1 MKTYIGIDPGLS
13 GAMVAVNSAGEVVGQ
28 MVMPRANGSKG
39 PLDVKCILAWLIEVK
54 SGSKATASLE
64 RVSTRPGQS
73 ATSTLTSGVNWGR
86 LDALL
91 TALGIR
97 YDTPTPQQWKR
108 KLGLPKRPARE
119 RQQAK
124 LDAVELASHL
134 FPSLEL
140 TPGKKTTPHDGLA
153 DAALIAEYARR
164 TL

>member
-1 MKTYIGIDPGLS
+1 MKIYIGIDPGLS
-13 GAMVAVNSAGEVVGQ
+13 GAMVAVDDDGNVVGQ
-28 MVMPRANGSKG
+28 LIMPRVNGRKG
-39 PLDVKCILAWLIEVK
+39 PLDVRCALSWLIDVK
-54 SGSKATASLE
+54 GGSTATASLE
-64 RVSTRPGQS
+64 RASTRPGQS
-73 ATSTLTSGVNWGR
+73 AVSTLTCGVNWGR
-86 LDALL
+86 LDGLL

-108 KLGLPKRPARE
+108 KLGLPKRPAKE

-124 LDAVELASHL
+124 LDAVELAGNL

-140 TPGKKTTPHDGLA
+140 SPGKKTTPHDGLA

>member
-1 MKTYIGIDPGLS
+1 
-13 GAMVAVNSAGEVVGQ
+13 MVAVDSDGEIVGQ
-28 MVMPRANGSKG
+28 LIMPRVNGSKG

-54 SGSKATASLE
+54 GGSRVSASLE

-73 ATSTLTSGVNWGR
+73 ATSTLTCGVNWGR

-91 TALGIR
+91 TALGLR

-108 KLGLPKRPARE
+108 KLGLPKRPAKE

-124 LDAVELASHL
+124 LDAVELAGNL

-140 TPGKKTTPHDGLA
+140 TPGRKTTPHDGLA